1 MNNKLKYKFSSW
13 IAHKKMNKRMG
24 QKLNA
29 YMTALKER
37 IIAKCEHLRD
47 EDKRSIVEIVNEVD
61 VSSLIDNLSTKRS
74 RVKNM
79 VAQEFRCT
87 ANRANQEQC
96 SRTKKKGCEYCGT
109 HIKGLPHGVVQPIN
123 PEFKRVD
130 VWAEDIGGIIY
141 YIDGNKNVYKSEDIM
156 NNKTPRIISKYRVVE
171 GVYHLE

>member
-1 MNNKLKYKFSSW
+1 MS
-13 IAHKKMNKRMG
+13 

-29 YMTALKER
+29 YMTNLKKS
-37 IIAKCEHLRD
+37 IIAKCDPLD
-47 EDKRSIVEIVNEVD
+47 DDNKQSIVDFVNEVD
-61 VSSLIDNLSTKRS
+61 VSSLIEELSTKRS

-109 HIKGLPHGVVQPIN
+109 HIKGIPHGVVQTIN

-141 YIDGNKNVYKSEDIM
+141 YIDGNNNVYKSEDIM
-156 NNKTPRIISKYRVVE
+156 NNKNPRIISKYKVVA
-171 GVYHLE
+171 GVYYLE